1 MSGGLRHRVGGMG
14 GSLFY
19 VCLSSISVS
28 LSLSLCLSLSLSLSL
43 SLWSYL
49 ITRKGDDS
57 EAAVL
62 IRFVE
67 LLKLRVLL
75 QGQASFA
82 GHVNNQHD
90 LALQRGRDT
99 RCSGGG

>member
-1 MSGGLRHRVGGMG
+1 MEDYAIGWVAWVGVSSMSVSVASP
-14 GSLFY
+14 SL
-19 VCLSSISVS
+19 CLCLSVS
-28 LSLSLCLSLSLSLSL
+28 LCLSLSL